1 MNGSKIG
8 FVLGGGGH
16 RGAFEVGM
24 LKALIEAGVLPDLVV
39 GNSVGAFNGVAVASE
54 PSSAMVEKLESTWLH
69 LPNTEVFQSSLWT
82 RATTIIKH
90 RTHLHSSDP
99 LRQMLEEFLPVR
111 DFSEL
116 TVPFQCV
123 AACIEDAAEHWF
135 SHGPLI
141 PAILASSAVPGLLP
155 PVEIGGRHYVDGG
168 VVNSIPISRAVE
180 LGTRVIYVMHVGH
193 IDAPLEPP
201 ARPWDVAMVAFE
213 IARRHRFSRDMAML
227 PGDIEVHVLPTGD
240 PEPRYNDPAKLRYSD
255 FSVISERIEQA
266 YAATKEYLAGQ

>member
-1 MNGSKIG
+1 MAGPKVG

-24 LKALIEAGVLPDLVV
+24 LKALTEAGITPDLVV
-39 GNSVGAFNGVAVASE
+39 GNSVGAFNGVAVAAE
-54 PSSAMVEKLESTWLH
+54 PSPAMIEKLTSTWLH
-69 LPNTEVFQSSLWT
+69 LPNTEVFQSPLWM
-82 RATTIIKH
+82 RAATILKH

-99 LRQMLEEFLPVR
+99 LRNMLEEFLPVR
-111 DFSEL
+111 EFKEL
-116 TVPFQCV
+116 AVPFQCV

-155 PVEIGGRHYVDGG
+155 PVEIEGRHYVDGG

-180 LGTRVIYVMHVGH
+180 LGATEIYVMHVGH

-201 ARPWDVAMVAFE
+201 SRPWDVAMVAFE
-213 IARRHRFSRDMAML
+213 IARRHRFRRDMSLL
-227 PGDIEVHVLPTGD
+227 PGDIAVHVLPTGD
-240 PEPRYNDPAKLRYSD
+240 TEQRYNDPAKLRYFD
-255 FSVISERIEQA
+255 FSVIPERIDKA
-266 YAATKEYLAGQ
+266 YEATKRYLAG